1 MNIWF
6 RMQIQGLTTQKYKII
21 NLDQKPR
28 ISILNGCTEVNVL
41 RILPIDAYGR
51 VSKQRL
57 LKVWQEIDAIFS
69 SAPYDLRLNVSENYI
84 LFSLESHDYWGRP
97 FPAECLTPV
106 PLSHL

>member
-1 MNIWF
+1 
-6 RMQIQGLTTQKYKII
+6 MQIQGLTTQKYKII

-57 LKVWQEIDAIFS
+57 LKV
-69 SAPYDLRLNVSENYI
+69 
-84 LFSLESHDYWGRP
+84 
-97 FPAECLTPV
+97 
-106 PLSHL
+106 